1 MYNYT
6 VYLNSAI
13 FLKEVAVAIITNHQF
28 VIHCPCLEVKHHQ
41 TPIASKCMV
50 PIIYHPYCNLC
61 STMKNQHFKPACGT
75 CGTFDG
81 PGGARSDTF
90 LEQCRNKWNISCETL
105 RSGPSN
111 SSAKMPRFPGDLM
124 NLLKWI
130 INRYEW
136 WSYDFQQHIMC
147 TVIRS
152 AFCVV
157 WFCFRKFDMWLFAK
171 MLDPNGA
178 DSRGFPRYQDWN
190 QCSSVLAKTS
200 DCEAPCNMES
210 YDGSGWIL
218 YYDFIVVHGFRHVF
232 NCVLACWQW
241 SWRCWRHILR
251 FRLRS

>member
-1 MYNYT
+1 MFG
-6 VYLNSAI
+6 S
-13 FLKEVAVAIITNHQF
+13 
-28 VIHCPCLEVKHHQ
+28 Q
-41 TPIASKCMV
+41 TPSNTHGIHVWYICLSFT
-50 PIIYHPYCNLC
+50 IYIVIYVLPWKTNI
-61 STMKNQHFKPACGT
+61 KPACGT
-75 CGTFDG
+75 F
-81 PGGARSDTF
+81 
-90 LEQCRNKWNISCETL
+90 
-105 RSGPSN
+105 GPSTTGCQVRHL
-111 SSAKMPRFPGDLM
+111 PRAVQERVEHLMRDVEKWSLELQRKNAEDRDVM

-136 WSYDFQQHIMC
+136 WCYDFQQHIMC

-171 MLDPNGA
+171 MLYPNGA

-200 DCEAPCNMES
+200 DCEAPCNMKW
-210 YDGSGWIL
+210 YGGSGWIL

-241 SWRCWRHILR
+241 SWTCWHHILR
-251 FRLRS
+251 FRVRS